1 MVDTVVHGSSG
12 SDAGTPY
19 PTVTLVELLYPTKV
33 SPGSPEDKASLH
45 SRAYEH
51 RGMPCKELC
60 HLQHTGSWWCQ
71 SLMCQCVL
79 VCHPLIYGKSSQLG
93 ALGCG
98 AHDQTVTDDSTRT
111 T

>member
-71 SLMCQCVL
+71 SLHVS
-79 VCHPLIYGKSSQLG
+79 VCAGLSPTYIRQEFTAWGTWLWG
-93 ALGCG
+93 
-98 AHDQTVTDDSTRT
+98 T
-111 T
+111 